1 MKILNIIS
9 AFRPHGG
16 TIAKLRTIVKCSQHE
31 HQIFFYC
38 YKNDIEEAKTHN
50 EYYERLGIKTH
61 YGDYGRNFI
70 QAAIRI
76 KSIIEKNEIDIVH
89 YYFNYENL
97 TITLLK
103 TLCPKVRFVRSFVGY
118 IPLSFFSKQLLK
130 LALRRTENYVYISN
144 YIKEKYEK
152 DFPIIRN
159 RNSIIIYNC
168 PVNVSKIETPIE
180 DRDLIL
186 YVGGLNKSKNVFL
199 LARIMDI
206 VVNKYNKKDIVLDIV
221 GDGPDRNEL
230 ETYIKQHHLE
240 ENIILHGYS
249 NEVSKFLQQCKV
261 YIHPATNEGFGI
273 SIVEAMYMKCPCLV
287 SNMSAPKEIV
297 TSECGF
303 VLSYD
308 SPEIWA
314 DKLIYLIENKAE
326 RLLMGENA
334 YLRAEAV
341 FSRDK
346 FISSH
351 DQMYEYLQKNGS
363 LKNYEYKHL

>member
-16 TIAKLRTIVKCSQHE
+16 TIAKLRTIVKYSKHE

-38 YKNDIEEAKTHN
+38 YKNEIEEARTHN
-50 EYYERLGIKTH
+50 QYYEKIGIKTH
-61 YGDYGRNFI
+61 YGDYGRNFV

-130 LALRRTENYVYISN
+130 MALRRTENYVYISN

-152 DFPIIRN
+152 DFPLIKN
-159 RNSIIIYNC
+159 KNSVIIYNC
-168 PVNVSKIETPIE
+168 PVNVSKIETSVE
-180 DRDLIL
+180 DKDLIL

-199 LARIMDI
+199 LAETMNI
-206 VVNKYNKKDIVLDIV
+206 VVNKYNKKDIVLNIV

-230 ETYIKQHHLE
+230 ETYIRKYHLE
-240 ENIILHGYS
+240 KNIILHGYS
-249 NEVSKFLQQCKV
+249 NEVPKFLQRCKV

-303 VLSYD
+303 VLPYD
-308 SPEIWA
+308 NPEIWA

-334 YLRAEAV
+334 YSRAETV

-346 FISSH
+346 FINSH
-351 DQMYEYLQKNGS
+351 DQMYEFLLQNDS
-363 LKNYEYKHL
+363 LKNYEI